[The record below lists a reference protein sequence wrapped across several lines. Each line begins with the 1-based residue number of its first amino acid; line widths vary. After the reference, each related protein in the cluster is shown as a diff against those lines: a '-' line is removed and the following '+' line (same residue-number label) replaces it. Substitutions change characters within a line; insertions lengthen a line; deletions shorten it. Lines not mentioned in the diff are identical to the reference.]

1 MWRIGLFFNRVS
13 FMTTIPKYI
22 KILLLVLIVA
32 TISSATMA
40 FNFYAKLKNLEN
52 PAAASEA
59 ETKRVVADVSKVIIL
74 PADETPTLATV
85 SEPEKLKDQPFF
97 ANAQAGDKV
106 LVYTQAQRAIL
117 WRPSVGKVIEVSAL
131 NLAPNPEDEQ

>member
-1 MWRIGLFFNRVS
+1 MEPTKL
-13 FMTTIPKYI
+13 PKYI

-32 TISSATMA
+32 TVSSTVTAL
-40 FNFYAKLKNLEN
+40 NFYSKLKNFEN

-59 ETKRVVADVSKVIIL
+59 ETKRIVADVSEVIIL
-74 PADETPTLATV
+74 PADEVPTLATV

-106 LVYTQAQRAIL
+106 LVYTKAQRAIL
-117 WRPSVGKVIEVSAL
+117 WRPSARKVIEVSAL
-131 NLAPNPEDEQ
+131 NLAPSSEEK

>member
-59 ETKRVVADVSKVIIL
+59 ETKRVVAELLFGRQMRLLRSLLFLSQK
-74 PADETPTLATV
+74 
-85 SEPEKLKDQPFF
+85 
-97 ANAQAGDKV
+97 N
-106 LVYTQAQRAIL
+106 
-117 WRPSVGKVIEVSAL
+117 
-131 NLAPNPEDEQ
+131 